1 MFMLPFVLVFP
12 FHFSKSRHS
21 IFLESMSNRQKFS
34 GRYVEC
40 TGLCGSSR
48 NGGKSEKMSS
58 MSYTLKLNVSRNRI
72 SDCAINIWVVSGLSC
87 AIYSICCLGDAIILE
102 SNTMETTWPTN
113 D

>member
-1 MFMLPFVLVFP
+1 MLPFVLVFP

-58 MSYTLKLNVSRNRI
+58 MSYT
-72 SDCAINIWVVSGLSC
+72 
-87 AIYSICCLGDAIILE
+87 
-102 SNTMETTWPTN
+102 
-113 D
+113 